1 MEITRR
7 QIYAVILAYEG
18 ISEDAKLNLLDSI
31 SRVFDDV
38 VAENVFDMCKP
49 KEPRLEVTL
58 AREFLKR
65 YRKAPEP
72 APDSEPEADSDPAPA
87 PATVGENY

>member
-72 APDSEPEADSDPAPA
+72 APDSEPAPATDPAPA
-87 PATVGENY
+87 PATVGES

>member
-49 KEPRLEVTL
+49 KEPRIEVTL
-58 AREFLKR
+58 GAGI
-65 YRKAPEP
+65 
-72 APDSEPEADSDPAPA
+72 SEALSESP
-87 PATVGENY
+87 